1 MQLFVDIAKYT
12 SRYMSG
18 KRAPENE
25 SINDVPGA
33 KKRKTEETTTSA
45 GAVAPTN
52 VDTKGI
58 SNVLYSAPDTSLA
71 VPQRKKMTV
80 QLAADPQRLG
90 EGAVRILHEASGVN
104 LAIPFSKIGKV
115 TLGASLI
122 FEANSHN
129 RASILPTSAGKGP
142 TTVELCHLR
151 QRNHRSQDRR
161 KSIRCRTDCLDH
173 ARNRRCQHQGRRWL
187 RAPASRYICY

>member
-1 MQLFVDIAKYT
+1 
-12 SRYMSG
+12 MSG

-25 SINDVPGA
+25 STNDVPGA

-45 GAVAPTN
+45 GAVASTN
-52 VDTKGI
+52 VDMKGI

-104 LAIPFSKIGKV
+104 LAIPFSKIGKAILRALC
-115 TLGASLI
+115 TSWI
-122 FEANSHN
+122 FEANSHD
-129 RASILPTSAGKGP
+129 RTSILPTSAGKGP

-161 KSIRCRTDCLDH
+161 KSTRCRTDCLDH
-173 ARNRRCQHQGRRWL
+173 ARNRRCQHQGR
-187 RAPASRYICY
+187 